1 MKWAVKFIQQAT
13 KKGKERATP
22 VIPVPLAALLLSK
35 PSPFPSGMTHTI
47 LTRVHTAHE
56 TAKSFMQKVP
66 NCTPHS
72 TLGSHNRAY
81 PSVLRSPKF
90 LYSALGDVPPH
101 HCSQPV
107 GGGGHKEKKANW
119 KCDIENSENTENTRS
134 DSSVK
139 LKHKTSQRTC

>member
-1 MKWAVKFIQQAT
+1 MKFIQQAT

-90 LYSALGDVPPH
+90 LYSALGDAPPPIAAN
-101 HCSQPV
+101 QWGV
-107 GGGGHKEKKANW
+107 GGTRKK
-119 KCDIENSENTENTRS
+119 KQTENVT
-134 DSSVK
+134 
-139 LKHKTSQRTC
+139 LKILKILKIQDLTPA

>member
-1 MKWAVKFIQQAT
+1 MKFIQQAT

-35 PSPFPSGMTHTI
+35 PSPFPSGMAHTI
-47 LTRVHTAHE
+47 LTHVHTAHE

-90 LYSALGDVPPH
+90 LYSALGDVPP
-101 HCSQPV
+101 SPIAANQWGM
-107 GGGGHKEKKANW
+107 GGTRKK
-119 KCDIENSENTENTRS
+119 KQTENVT
-134 DSSVK
+134 
-139 LKHKTSQRTC
+139 LKILKILKIQDLTPA

>member
-1 MKWAVKFIQQAT
+1 MKFIQQAT

-90 LYSALGDVPPH
+90 LYSALGDVPPPPIAAN
-101 HCSQPV
+101 QWGM
-107 GGGGHKEKKANW
+107 GGTRKK
-119 KCDIENSENTENTRS
+119 KQTENVT
-134 DSSVK
+134 
-139 LKHKTSQRTC
+139 LKILKILKIQDLTPA

>member
-35 PSPFPSGMTHTI
+35 PSPFPSGMAHTI

-90 LYSALGDVPPH
+90 LYSALGDVPPTTAANH
-101 HCSQPV
+101 W
-107 GGGGHKEKKANW
+107 GGGTRKKRHQANW
-119 KCDIENSENTENTRS
+119 KRDTENTENTRS

-139 LKHKTSQRTC
+139 LKHKASQRTC